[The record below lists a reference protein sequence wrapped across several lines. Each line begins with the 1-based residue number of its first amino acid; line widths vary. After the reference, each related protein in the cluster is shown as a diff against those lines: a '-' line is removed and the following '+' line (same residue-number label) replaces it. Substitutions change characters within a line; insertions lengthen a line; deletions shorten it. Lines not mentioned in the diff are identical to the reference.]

1 MQGTAEMNP
10 LSLMLARGF
19 TEDLVLQLK
28 YLTLIAVDIFLSRR
42 VEQEIIIDPQGV
54 DMPNYDADLATCDS
68 YVAWLDFG
76 NRAGQR
82 GAAGAV
88 VCAVVGVA
96 MGLLWSESAVLS
108 AVLGAPRVATVSM
121 MAKPLIV

>member
-1 MQGTAEMNP
+1 MNP

-19 TEDLVLQLK
+19 TEDLVILLK
-28 YLTLIAVDIFLSRR
+28 YLTLIAVGIFLSRR

-76 NRAGQR
+76 NRAVQR
-82 GAAGAV
+82 GATGVV
-88 VCAVVGVA
+88 VCAVLFWAVA
-96 MGLLWSESAVLS
+96 PNLLEVLCD
-108 AVLGAPRVATVSM
+108 GPRRRF
-121 MAKPLIV
+121 KFLF